1 MAIFSAYLPLLQ
13 QVEGGFQKLP
23 EDPGNYNSLGQLVG
37 TNYGISA
44 RFYEGI
50 INRPP
55 SEQDIRNIT
64 KSQAATLY
72 RQKFWNSQRADD
84 IISQPMANT
93 IIDHHVNSGR
103 GAQLAQQVLKRNFGF
118 SDLDV
123 DNQIGNDTLTA
134 LNSVNEARFVEI
146 YNQARADYYR
156 SIGNATFLAGWLK
169 RLESF
174 GGTFKKKM

>member
-13 QVEGGFQKLP
+13 QVEGGFQKLT

-72 RQKFWNSQRADD
+72 RQKFWNSQRADE

-103 GAQLAQQVLKRNFGF
+103 GAQLAQQTLNRHFGF
-118 SDLDV
+118 NLVV
-123 DNQIGNDTLTA
+123 DNQIGNNTLSA
-134 LNSVNEARFVEI
+134 LNSVNESRFVEL
-146 YNQARADYYR
+146 YNEGRANHYR
-156 SIGNATFLAGWLK
+156 SIGNETFIEGWLK

-174 GGTFKKKM
+174 GGTLKKKM